1 METVTL
7 HNSSPLVTFRLL
19 FNAGSVFDP
28 KGKEGIAALTA
39 AMLSEGGSRSMSY
52 DEIVRAMYP
61 MATSFSAQVDKE
73 ITVFCGTTHID
84 NLESYYRIIS
94 DMLLDPGWRE
104 EDLTRLRE
112 DAINYIRVNLRRN
125 NDEELGK
132 EALYSFIFEGHP
144 YKHLS
149 VGTVES
155 LERMTLDDI
164 KDFYREHYSGA
175 RFVSGL
181 AGGIPKEF
189 EKRLSEDFTSRLPAS
204 DYADLALA
212 QPAQINGFEIKVI
225 KKATRG
231 TAISFGYPIQ
241 LTRSHDDWPAL
252 LVAQSYL
259 GQHRSSNSRLY
270 QRLRQIRGL
279 NYGDYAYIEYFPRGM
294 FQFHPD
300 PNLGRRQQIFEVWVR
315 PVEPENGLFALRAAL
330 YELRKLIERGLSP
343 EDFEATRLYLS
354 KFVNVLT
361 GTQDAQLGYALD
373 SRYYGLPD
381 FNQYLRERLSR
392 LTRDDVNRSIRT
404 YLQARDIKIV
414 VVTEDAEG
422 FLNAALKNE
431 PSPITYETPMPDEIL
446 EEDRI
451 IESYAL
457 NLNPSSSGV
466 VPVDDVFQ
474 R

>member
-1 METVTL
+1 MEIVTL

-19 FNAGSVFDP
+19 FNSGSIFDP
-28 KGKEGIAALTA
+28 EGKEGLSALTA

-73 ITVFCGTTHID
+73 MTVFCGTTHID
-84 NLESYYRIIS
+84 NLDSYYRIIS

-104 EDLTRLRE
+104 EDFTRLRE

-144 YKHLS
+144 YEHLS
-149 VGTVES
+149 AGTVES
-155 LERMTLDDI
+155 LERMTLEDL
-164 KDFYREHYSGA
+164 KYFYRENYSGA
-175 RFVSGL
+175 RFVCGL
-181 AGGIPKEF
+181 AGGYPEEF
-189 EKRLSEDFTSRLPAS
+189 EKRLTADFASRLPAS
-204 DYADLALA
+204 NDADVALP
-212 QPAQINGFEIKVI
+212 QPAQIDGIEMRVI

-231 TAISFGYPIQ
+231 TAISFGYPIPI
-241 LTRSHDDWPAL
+241 TRSHEDWPAL
-252 LVAQSYL
+252 LVAQSFL

-300 PNLGRRQQIFEVWVR
+300 PNLGRRQQVFEVWIR

-330 YELRKLIERGLSP
+330 FELNKLIDHGLSL
-343 EDFEATRLYLS
+343 EDFEATRHFLS

-381 FNQYLRERLSR
+381 FNQYLREQLSR
-392 LTRDDVNRSIRT
+392 ITLDDVNRSIRKH
-404 YLQARDIKIV
+404 LQTRDIKII

-431 PSPITYETPMPDEIL
+431 PSPIAYETSMPDGIL
-446 EEDRI
+446 EEDSI
-451 IESYAL
+451 IESYPL
-457 NLNPSSSGV
+457 PINPSTSEII
-466 VPVDDVFQ
+466 PVDDVFQ